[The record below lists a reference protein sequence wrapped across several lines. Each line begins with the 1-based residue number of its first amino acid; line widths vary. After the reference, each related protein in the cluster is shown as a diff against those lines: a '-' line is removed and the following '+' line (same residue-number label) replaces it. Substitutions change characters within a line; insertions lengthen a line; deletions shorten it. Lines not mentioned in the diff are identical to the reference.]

1 MPELT
6 GQDLV
11 DYIRQERR
19 LELCYEGFRWFD
31 LRRYGMPSFSRDW
44 VVRGKSGNLCYS
56 RKRSFLYTSYTGTSI
71 GKE

>member
-1 MPELT
+1 MNLAEGAALSNDPVTARAAINTLREHRFTPETYTPMPELT

-31 LRRYGMPSFSRDW
+31 LRRY
-44 VVRGKSGNLCYS
+44 
-56 RKRSFLYTSYTGTSI
+56 
-71 GKE
+71 